1 MKLAAILAAAIIAGG
16 TSFAM
21 AQAGGGGAASGAG
34 ASGAGSDVSTPRKN
48 QAGPT
53 KNSPTVSRRGDDMPP
68 GMNAIPWQKQQSN
81 AKQKKI

>member
-1 MKLAAILAAAIIAGG
+1 MKMTAILAAAIIAGG

-21 AQAGGGGAASGAG
+21 AQAGGGGGAS

-53 KNSPTVSRRGDDMPP
+53 KGSPTVSRRGDDMPA
-68 GMNAIPWQKQQSN
+68 GMNAIPMPKQSST
-81 AKQKKI
+81 KKKKS